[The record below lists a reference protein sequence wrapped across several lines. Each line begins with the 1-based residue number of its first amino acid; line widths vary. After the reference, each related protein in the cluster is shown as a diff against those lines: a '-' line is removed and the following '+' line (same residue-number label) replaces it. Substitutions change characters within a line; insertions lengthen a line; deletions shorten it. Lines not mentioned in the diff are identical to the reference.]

1 MANCHN
7 LFQIYHNAIL
17 IDSNKKKDLIKGR
30 NALRAKIRKYF
41 REEKEGEI
49 APVFASQ
56 GSYKMGTLVTPP
68 KEEDESAE
76 YDLDD
81 GIYFKGKKEERKS
94 VTTYHTWIMNAVDGH
109 TKDIIDKTTCV
120 RVTYAKDYHIDLPI
134 YFFANDS
141 ACPQLAH
148 KSKDWIDSDPR
159 AFANWFSNKT
169 DVNGQL
175 KRIIRYLKGW
185 RDYRNSKKSCPKMP
199 SGMILTILGTQ
210 NFVENER
217 DDISLFETLKK
228 IQQTLENDY
237 RCFRP
242 TTPTDEDLFAK
253 YSDAQKNY
261 FMEQLKA
268 FCESAGFA
276 LEHPIPKDACIE
288 WQKHLGLRFCCD
300 AANEDV
306 EEANQYQRK
315 PRIKAN
321 ARSANA

>member
-109 TKDIIDKTTCV
+109 TKDLIDKTTCV
-120 RVTYAKDYHIDLPI
+120 RVTYAKDYHIDFPI
-134 YFFANDS
+134 YFFAND
-141 ACPQLAH
+141 
-148 KSKDWIDSDPR
+148 
-159 AFANWFSNKT
+159 
-169 DVNGQL
+169 
-175 KRIIRYLKGW
+175 
-185 RDYRNSKKSCPKMP
+185 
-199 SGMILTILGTQ
+199 
-210 NFVENER
+210 
-217 DDISLFETLKK
+217 
-228 IQQTLENDY
+228 
-237 RCFRP
+237 
-242 TTPTDEDLFAK
+242 
-253 YSDAQKNY
+253 
-261 FMEQLKA
+261 
-268 FCESAGFA
+268 
-276 LEHPIPKDACIE
+276 
-288 WQKHLGLRFCCD
+288 
-300 AANEDV
+300 
-306 EEANQYQRK
+306 
-315 PRIKAN
+315 
-321 ARSANA
+321 